1 MTDQKAIHAMRTG
14 SQDALAWLIDKYGAY
29 VSTIVW
35 NIIGGSMSMADV
47 EEVSSDVFLAVWNQA
62 NYIRTSSIRGYLAS
76 IARNKAKNKL
86 RDAGCEVTLDENM
99 ILLESIH
106 AEDIYENKEVKQVVR
121 RAVNNMKE
129 PEREILLRYY
139 FYYQTM
145 DVISKE
151 MGMNLSTVKTK
162 LRRAKEFLKQ
172 SLMQE
177 FR

>member
-1 MTDQKAIHAMRTG
+1 M
-14 SQDALAWLIDKYGAY
+14 
-29 VSTIVW
+29 
-35 NIIGGSMSMADV
+35 
-47 EEVSSDVFLAVWNQA
+47 
-62 NYIRTSSIRGYLAS
+62 
-76 IARNKAKNKL
+76 